1 LQKVTVKEGGVDVT
15 RARRTRERPPGIK
28 WGAVALGWVVAV
40 VAGIVINFILRIL
53 FRFFVEF
60 PPDPTELTVGV
71 IVVSLLSGFL
81 AYLVGG
87 YAAGRSARVSGG
99 LNGAMTAV
107 FGLIL
112 GVILAVIFLF
122 FDLVLTGAVALPPV
136 SFGMAGIALIAGLVL
151 FLVNLLAGYVGGK
164 LGEPS

>member
-1 LQKVTVKEGGVDVT
+1 M
-15 RARRTRERPPGIK
+15 
-28 WGAVALGWVVAV
+28 GWVVAI
-40 VAGIVINFILRIL
+40 VAGIAINFILRIL
-53 FRFFVEF
+53 FRLFVEL
-60 PPDPTELTVGV
+60 PANPTEITVGV

-107 FGLIL
+107 FGVIL
-112 GVILAVIFLF
+112 GIILAIIFLS

-136 SFGMAGIALIAGLVL
+136 SFGIAGMALIAGLVL
-151 FLVNLLAGYVGGK
+151 FLVNLLGGYIGGK

>member
-1 LQKVTVKEGGVDVT
+1 MA
-15 RARRTRERPPGIK
+15 RARTRERPPGIK

-40 VAGIVINFILRIL
+40 VAGIVINFVLRIIFGL
-53 FRFFVEF
+53 FVEF
-60 PPDPTELTVGV
+60 PPSPTELTVGV

-87 YAAGRSARVSGG
+87 YAAGRSAGVSGG

-112 GVILAVIFLF
+112 GIILAVIFLF
-122 FDLVLTGAVALPPV
+122 FDHVLTGAVALPP
-136 SFGMAGIALIAGLVL
+136 
-151 FLVNLLAGYVGGK
+151 
-164 LGEPS
+164 

>member
-1 LQKVTVKEGGVDVT
+1 MT
-15 RARRTRERPPGIK
+15 RARTRERPPGIK
-28 WGAVALGWVVAV
+28 WGAVALGWVVAI
-40 VAGIVINFILRIL
+40 VAGIAINFILRIL
-53 FRFFVEF
+53 LRLFVEF
-60 PPDPTELTVGV
+60 PANPTELTVGV

-107 FGLIL
+107 FGVIL
-112 GVILAVIFLF
+112 GIILAIIFLS

-136 SFGMAGIALIAGLVL
+136 SFGIAGMALIAGLVL
-151 FLVNLLAGYVGGK
+151 FLVNLLGGYIGGK

>member
-1 LQKVTVKEGGVDVT
+1 MA
-15 RARRTRERPPGIK
+15 RARTRERPPGIK

-40 VAGIVINFILRIL
+40 VAGIVINFVLRIIFGL
-53 FRFFVEF
+53 FVEF
-60 PPDPTELTVGV
+60 PPSPTELTVGV

-81 AYLVGG
+81 AYLIGG

-107 FGLIL
+107 FGLVL
-112 GVILAVIFLF
+112 GIILAIIFVF

-136 SFGMAGIALIAGLVL
+136 SFGMAGAALIAGLVL
-151 FLVNLLAGYVGGK
+151 FLVNLLGGYIGGK

>member
-1 LQKVTVKEGGVDVT
+1 MT
-15 RARRTRERPPGIK
+15 RARTRQRSPGIK

-53 FRFFVEF
+53 FGLFVEF

-107 FGLIL
+107 VGFIL
-112 GVILAVIFLF
+112 GIILGIIFGFL
-122 FDLVLTGAVALPPV
+122 DLLLI
-136 SFGMAGIALIAGLVL
+136 GMAA
-151 FLVNLLAGYVGGK
+151 
-164 LGEPS
+164 